1 MMAKYKSGYKK
12 ENPQLAVLKTIIAII
27 GAVLLLILAAFI
39 YDKATDWNDYSSYD
53 HLETYNQVLGQEDED
68 YVVYFYSLTSALSK
82 EVKEDVLRALN
93 DFDKD
98 GVVYL
103 VNTADFTQAA
113 VAEGE
118 SAYTEA
124 ILLAALGIEDITTP
138 MIVTV
143 ANGSFEEVIT
153 GSLNI
158 DDFLEAIQNDTYAP
172 FAE

>member
-1 MMAKYKSGYKK
+1 MAKYKSGYKK
-12 ENPQLAVLKTIIAII
+12 ENPQLAVLKTIIAIV
-27 GAVLLLILAAFI
+27 GAVLLLIVAAFI

-53 HLETYNQVLGQEDED
+53 HLETYNQVLGQTDED
-68 YVVYFYSLTSALSK
+68 YVVYFYSLTSTTTR
-82 EVKEDVLRALN
+82 EIKEDVLKALN
-93 DFDKD
+93 DYDKN

-103 VNTADFTQAA
+103 VNTADFTEAA

-124 ILLAALGIEDITTP
+124 LLQTALGVDEITTP

-143 ANGSFEEVIT
+143 ADGSFEEVIT

-158 DDFLEAIQNDTYAP
+158 TDFLDELSDGTYAP
-172 FAE
+172 FVE